1 MDDYVVMFEIEKG
14 EYVYDTGKDIFTN
27 YDPAITFATEEEALK
42 RAAKWNTGIV
52 IHRNVNI
59 REMTR
64 DERDRA
70 KVRAS
75 LNGEVKHD

>member
-1 MDDYVVMFEIEKG
+1 MYTVMFEIEKG
-14 EYVYDTGKDIFTN
+14 EYVYDTGKDAFTN
-27 YDPAITFATEEEALK
+27 YDPAVVYATKEEALK

-52 IHRNVNI
+52 VEREVHI

-70 KVRAS
+70 KVRS
-75 LNGEVKHD
+75 RLNGETNHD